1 MSDSSDDSVS
11 SDRRSHHRGKYPKS
25 PKSVS
30 QVWEDEQ
37 PASSVPAHMR
47 NLVESLGCRNL
58 DLTNIEVVNQFIAR
72 RREAVENE
80 ADVKRITR
88 LLALEAAMRI
98 SSTFSGVDVAL
109 VRGEIN
115 GTVRSRPALLEAA
128 EKERR
133 KQIVGQL
140 IDNSLLVPETDGN
153 LLQRLLHRN

>member
-1 MSDSSDDSVS
+1 
-11 SDRRSHHRGKYPKS
+11 
-25 PKSVS
+25 
-30 QVWEDEQ
+30 
-37 PASSVPAHMR
+37 MR